1 MALSFNHLGILRLLE
16 EPLLELFLQ
25 AKNGAFPGAE
35 DILSIDMPKSN
46 DLFLDAKEAF
56 ENKKLPGKVRLKRLL
71 PWIAYTYF
79 LGPLDKTNNA
89 NWATKHW
96 KGQHRLLLVP
106 QLLRFALFSKR
117 PRPYCEL
124 KHSVHN
130 ALQLACEPQR

>member
-1 MALSFNHLGILRLLE
+1 MHLAPRVHLAGGRSRSRGNVGKVVTANS
-16 EPLLELFLQ
+16 P
-25 AKNGAFPGAE
+25 
-35 DILSIDMPKSN
+35 SSRPKVGVDQSRTG
-46 DLFLDAKEAF
+46 ET
-56 ENKKLPGKVRLKRLL
+56 VRLKRLL

-96 KGQHRLLLVP
+96 NGQHRLLLVP

>member
-1 MALSFNHLGILRLLE
+1 MACHLACHVAQPRG
-16 EPLLELFLQ
+16 P
-25 AKNGAFPGAE
+25 PT
-35 DILSIDMPKSN
+35 ST
-46 DLFLDAKEAF
+46 
-56 ENKKLPGKVRLKRLL
+56 V
-71 PWIAYTYF
+71 YTYF

>member
-1 MALSFNHLGILRLLE
+1 MISSRLRMACHL
-16 EPLLELFLQ
+16 
-25 AKNGAFPGAE
+25 ACHVAA
-35 DILSIDMPKSN
+35 SH
-46 DLFLDAKEAF
+46 
-56 ENKKLPGKVRLKRLL
+56 
-71 PWIAYTYF
+71 TYF
-79 LGPLDKTNNA
+79 LGPLDKTSNA

-124 KHSVHN
+124 KHSVYN

>member
-1 MALSFNHLGILRLLE
+1 MACHLACHVAASHVALPRQ
-16 EPLLELFLQ
+16 PWPSHV
-25 AKNGAFPGAE
+25 NRVDRPG
-35 DILSIDMPKSN
+35 
-46 DLFLDAKEAF
+46 
-56 ENKKLPGKVRLKRLL
+56 R
-71 PWIAYTYF
+71 
-79 LGPLDKTNNA
+79 NA